1 MRRALLVPSD
11 LFWVPMLLLLH
22 SRSYGIQNGAATASL
37 LLIRLIEQRAVF
49 LS

>member
-1 MRRALLVPSD
+1 MRRALLVPTD
-11 LFWVPMLLLLH
+11 LFWVPLLLLLH
-22 SRSYGIQNGAATASL
+22 SRSYGIQNSTATASL

>member
-11 LFWVPMLLLLH
+11 LFWVPWLLLLH